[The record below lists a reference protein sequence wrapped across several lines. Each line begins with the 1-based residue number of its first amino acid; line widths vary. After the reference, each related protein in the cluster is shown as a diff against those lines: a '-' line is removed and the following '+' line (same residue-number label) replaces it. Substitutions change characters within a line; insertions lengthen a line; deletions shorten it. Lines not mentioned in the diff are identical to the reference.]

1 MQMFGDSPLQAINRQ
16 TYNSFQSRVRPPPWR
31 QRKAKSFNFCHCLL
45 SICCLNK
52 VNRKKLRVVLSCTNR
67 KMILLTPVLI
77 LHTLKLNLVQILSF
91 TFKADL
97 SCTQPKSKPCPTS
110 LQHVQTQRLV
120 RPLFNTFKLK
130 GLSDL
135 SSTRSNS
142 KACPTSL
149 QHVQTQRLVR
159 PLLHTF
165 NLKGL
170 SDLSSTR
177 SNSKAC
183 PTSLQHVQTQRLVRP
198 LLHTFKML
206 VRPLLHTF
214 KRFVRPLV
222 HVQTQSLVRP
232 SL

>member
-149 QHVQTQRLVR
+149 AHVQNACPTSLAHVQKVCPTSR
-159 PLLHTF
+159 
-165 NLKGL
+165 
-170 SDLSSTR
+170 TR
-177 SNSKAC
+177 SNSKPC
-183 PTSLQHVQTQRLVRP
+183 PTFLV
-198 LLHTFKML
+198 K
-206 VRPLLHTF
+206 
-214 KRFVRPLV
+214 
-222 HVQTQSLVRP
+222 VQTQSLVRR
-232 SL
+232 SY